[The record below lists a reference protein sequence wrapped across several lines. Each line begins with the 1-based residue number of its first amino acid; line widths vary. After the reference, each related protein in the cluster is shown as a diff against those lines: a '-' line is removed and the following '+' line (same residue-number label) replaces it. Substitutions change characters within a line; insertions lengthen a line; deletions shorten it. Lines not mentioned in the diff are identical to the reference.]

1 MSANKPYL
9 SIIIPAYNEARRL
22 PDSLNRLYNEYL
34 DTALFPFEVLVMD
47 DGSTDGTAEMV
58 EVLGPGYLNLRVIRL
73 THKGKGHAVK
83 MGMLHARGAW
93 RMMADAD
100 FSMPPREI
108 ARMIP
113 YPPPSSHPSVLIAS
127 RDTLEIDVR
136 RNPLRWLGGKAFN
149 LAVRTLTG
157 LPFTDTQCGF
167 KLFSHH
173 AAVDIF
179 SRVQTDGFA
188 FDVEALLIAV
198 ELGYYGIGTI
208 GVDWYEDPDS
218 RVNFARDAYTM
229 LKDVVAVKQRLR
241 AERER
246 AGLETPS
253 PSPTE

>member
-1 MSANKPYL
+1 MSQNNPHL
-9 SIIIPAYNEARRL
+9 SIIIPTYNEARRL
-22 PDSLNRLYNEYL
+22 SDSLHALYHEYL
-34 DTALFPFEVLVMD
+34 DLALFPYEVIIAD
-47 DGSTDGTAEMV
+47 DGSTDDTPGMV
-58 EVLGPGYLNLRVIRL
+58 EEKLLPIFHNLRL
-73 THKGKGHAVK
+73 LPLPHKGKGHAVK
-83 MGMLHARGAW
+83 HGMLHARGQW

-100 FSMPPREI
+100 FSMPVYELR
-108 ARMIP
+108 RMVP
-113 YPPPSSHPSVLIAS
+113 QPGTPNHPSVLIAS
-127 RDTLEIDVR
+127 RDTLDIDVR

-149 LAVRTLTG
+149 FAVRSITG

-179 SRVQTDGFA
+179 SRVQIDGFA

-218 RVNFARDAYTM
+218 RVNFASDALTM
-229 LKDVVAVKQRLR
+229 LKDVVAIKQRLR

-246 AGLETPS
+246 AGIETPVQ
-253 PSPTE
+253 